1 MPLFGQ
7 TGENVLVVVN
17 EASSTSIDVGT
28 YYAGKRG
35 IPQENILRI
44 KTTTEEDISPIDF
57 EQQIDA
63 PIVSWLTRNFSQDRI
78 LYLVVTKG
86 IPIRITGTSGKNGTI
101 SSVDSEL
108 TLLYRKMVTREVIPP
123 TGPVDNPYF
132 LGMKPLTEAKQ
143 FSHADHDIY
152 LVSRLDGNNIADIK
166 GLIDRG
172 VASSKEGFVLFDG
185 KESIEKNDALRIQQA
200 YDLVHAGITGAA
212 VYISNPYSEET
223 IIRSSI
229 LTPAYMAGFNL
240 IESYYLALPSLSWQ
254 TVVIGDPLCA
264 AFRTKSLSTQ
274 EIDKGIDP
282 ETELPASYGDRR
294 LRAMSVGAFQKY
306 KVHPNTIKL
315 LLRSEARL
323 ARGDKTGAI
332 QALEEVVARDRRLT
346 APQVQLAGL
355 YEEELEYDKAIDC
368 YRRLLEI
375 APRSPT
381 LLNNLA
387 YALAVRKGVF
397 QEAIPLAEKAYN
409 LAKENPKTPEA
420 VISSVSDTLGWIYHL
435 SGQNEKAVPYLE
447 EATKTKSSKG
457 EMYLH
462 LAIVR
467 AKTGNL
473 PAAKIALQRAL
484 ELDPALE
491 QRQEVKELQA
501 GLKSI
506 P

>member
-282 ETELPASYGDRR
+282 DTELPASYEYRR

-355 YEEELEYDKAIDC
+355 YEEE
-368 YRRLLEI
+368 
-375 APRSPT
+375 RSPT

-457 EMYLH
+457 EMHLH

-491 QRQEVKELQA
+491 QRQEVKELHA
-501 GLKSI
+501 GLK
-506 P
+506 